1 MLFSPVKYDEPLF
14 RPPAEANSLIFQ
26 VTIGCSYN
34 KCAFCEMYNMKKFKV
49 RDLKN
54 VQKEIKDMSSYFP
67 STRKF
72 FIADGN
78 AMVLPAHKLLNV
90 VNSINDSFRNIQ
102 RVSAYALPKDIISK
116 SDNELENLRKAGL
129 KLLYIGIE
137 TGDDGLL
144 RAVNKGETY
153 DSTLQGLL
161 KAHNAGIDTSVM
173 IINGLGGKKYSIKHA
188 ENSAKIVNN
197 ARPRFL
203 SILTLSL
210 PLGVDRYKKR
220 FKDDFIPLDLRELL
234 EEVKLFVANTELENT
249 IFRSDHISNY
259 LVLRGILSRDK
270 ERIMEEIDS
279 AIDKYPGMPHDYS
292 RNTLL

>member
-279 AIDKYPGMPHDYS
+279 AIDKYPGIPRDYS

>member
-270 ERIMEEIDS
+270 ERIMEDIDS

>member
-279 AIDKYPGMPHDYS
+279 AIDKYPGIPHDYS

>member
-1 MLFSPVKYDEPLF
+1 
-14 RPPAEANSLIFQ
+14 
-26 VTIGCSYN
+26 
-34 KCAFCEMYNMKKFKV
+34 MYNMKKFKV

>member
-1 MLFSPVKYDEPLF
+1 MFFSPVKYDEPLF

-279 AIDKYPGMPHDYS
+279 AIDKYPGIPHDYS